1 MQAYLDLIRKVL
13 TEGRYKPNR
22 TGVDTIASF
31 SAQYTVDLAAGFPL
45 LTTKDLSGFRWNS
58 LIHELIWYISGEE
71 HIRTLREHTG
81 IWDAWA
87 DADGQLD
94 TAYGRFWRR
103 YPLAAETLDGES
115 WAGPEN
121 QWINDDGTFDQ
132 IRYVLDTLRDDPHS
146 RRMVVSAW
154 HPANAA
160 VSTLPPCHYTFVV
173 SVQGGA
179 LHLHLTQRSGDV
191 ALGIPFNIAAYALLA
206 QVLAQRSGFALGSFG
221 HTIVDAHI
229 YCGEADRGEWYAS
242 HIDALQRRLQS
253 ATEAAEIRSV
263 AAWVEQT
270 APAEPRSDFD
280 HVPGLLEQLAR
291 TPRRRPQLHIEDVP
305 IDDLR
310 FEHIELE
317 GYDPAGP
324 LRFAVAE

>member
-1 MQAYLDLIRKVL
+1 MQAYLDLIREVL

-31 SAQYTVDLAAGFPL
+31 SAQYTVDLTAGFPL

-58 LIHELIWYISGEE
+58 LLHELIWYLSGEE

-87 DADGQLD
+87 DDAGQLD

-103 YPLAAETLDGES
+103 YPLAAETLPGES
-115 WAGPEN
+115 WATAGDR
-121 QWINDDGTFDQ
+121 WINDDGTFDQ
-132 IRYVLDTLRDDPHS
+132 IRYVLDTLQADPHS

-173 SVQGGA
+173 SVQDGA

-206 QVLAQRSGFALGSFG
+206 QVLAQRSGFRLGSFG

-229 YCGEADRGEWYAS
+229 YCGEAERGAWYAT
-242 HIDALQRRLQS
+242 HLDELHRRL
-253 ATEAAEIRSV
+253 EAASDPAGIRAV

-270 APAEPRSDFD
+270 APAESRPDFD

-291 TPRRRPQLHIEDVP
+291 TPRSRPQLRVEDVP

-310 FEHIELE
+310 VDHIQLE